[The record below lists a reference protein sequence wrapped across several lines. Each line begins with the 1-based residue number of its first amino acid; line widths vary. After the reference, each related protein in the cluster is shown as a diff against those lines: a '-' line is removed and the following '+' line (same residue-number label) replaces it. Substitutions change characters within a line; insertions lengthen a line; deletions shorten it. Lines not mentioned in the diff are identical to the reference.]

1 MIDHGA
7 APFPT
12 LGNPVKWL
20 SLSRQLVRVLDQR
33 SFTFANICLYPLR
46 EKYRAACLDH
56 AVLGSEQGQPPM
68 DNYTVAPEDEYDVLI
83 EDDLDNSGTDQVP
96 TPEFLSAQQVLHF
109 CCTVFAVGLLDN
121 ALAVFILAKY
131 RGLRNPGNIY
141 FLNLALSNLCFLL
154 PLPFWAHTAA
164 HGESPGNETCKVLVG
179 LHSTGLY
186 SETLCNI
193 LLLVQGY
200 RVFSQGR
207 LSSIF
212 TTVSGGIVTC
222 VLAWAMAAALSLPE
236 AVFYEPRMERQKP
249 KCGFGKPHFLTI
261 EAPIWKYVLTSKM
274 NILVLVFPLLVFI
287 FCCRQMRTAQNF
299 RERQRDLRK
308 AALVITG
315 VFLLMWAPYNV
326 VLFLSALQE
335 HLSLQDDKSSYYLDA
350 STQVTQ
356 LIATTH
362 CCVNP
367 LLYLLLDKAF
377 RSYLCSLFPR
387 CNDLPFQ
394 SGGDSQRE
402 TPREGHSRPIE
413 LYGTLPQRQD
423 I

>member
-1 MIDHGA
+1 MVDHRA

-46 EKYRAACLDH
+46 EKDQAACLNQ

-96 TPEFLSAQQVLHF
+96 TPEFLSAQQVLQF

-121 ALAVFILAKY
+121 SLAVFILVKY
-131 RGLRNPGNIY
+131 KGLRNLGNIY

-164 HGESPGNETCKVLVG
+164 HGESPGNGTCKVLVG
-179 LHSTGLY
+179 LHSIGLY
-186 SETLCNI
+186 SEMLLNI

-212 TTVSGGIVTC
+212 MTVSGAIVTC
-222 VLAWAMAAALSLPE
+222 VLAWVMATALSLPE
-236 AVFYEPRMERQKP
+236 SVFYEPRLERQKHR
-249 KCGFGKPHFLTI
+249 CGFGKPHFLPI
-261 EAPIWKYVLTSKM
+261 EAPIWKHVLTLKM
-274 NILVLVFPLLVFI
+274 NIVVLGFPLLVFM
-287 FCCRQMRTAQNF
+287 FCYRQMRKTQSF
-299 RERQRDLRK
+299 RERQCDLRK
-308 AALVITG
+308 PALVITG
-315 VFLLMWAPYNV
+315 VFLLMWAPYNI
-326 VLFLSALQE
+326 VLFLSAFQE
-335 HLSLQDDKSSYYLDA
+335 HLSLQDEKSSYHLDA
-350 STQVTQ
+350 SIQVTQ

-377 RSYLCSLFPR
+377 MRYLRSLFPR
-387 CNDLPFQ
+387 CNDIPFQ
-394 SGGDSQRE
+394 NGGDSQQE
-402 TPREGHSRPIE
+402 TPREGHGRPIE
-413 LYGTLPQRQD
+413 LYSTLHQRQD